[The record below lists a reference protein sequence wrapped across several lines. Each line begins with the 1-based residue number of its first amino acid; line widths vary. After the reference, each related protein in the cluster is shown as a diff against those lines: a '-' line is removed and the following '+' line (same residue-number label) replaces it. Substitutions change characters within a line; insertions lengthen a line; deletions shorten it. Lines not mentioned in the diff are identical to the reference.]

1 MFQSCSLKRKRHCKV
16 HFIDETTEPI
26 REVCRQYTKR
36 KSLEFVT
43 PRSMKVEGYPAT
55 RHKKPNQ
62 QK

>member
-1 MFQSCSLKRKRHCKV
+1 MKLLSLY
-16 HFIDETTEPI
+16 E

-43 PRSMKVEGYPAT
+43 PRSTKVEGYPAT